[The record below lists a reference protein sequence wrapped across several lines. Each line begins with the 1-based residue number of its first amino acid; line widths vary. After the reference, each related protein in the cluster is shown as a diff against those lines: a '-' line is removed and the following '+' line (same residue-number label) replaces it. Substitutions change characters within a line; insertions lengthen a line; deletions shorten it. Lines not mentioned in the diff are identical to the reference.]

1 MEIPLHGKNRLKIS
15 TKLKVKKFMFH
26 TVQGE
31 YSAVIAL
38 KFFAT
43 ESCIQLIRM
52 PLDDEYRTFCHA
64 ENVENHA

>member
-1 MEIPLHGKNRLKIS
+1 MDFPLHGKNGLKIS
-15 TKLKVKKFMFH
+15 TKLVVKKIMFD

-43 ESCIQLIRM
+43 ESCIQLIWH
-52 PLDDEYRTFCHA
+52 DNGTKT
-64 ENVENHA
+64 VQNHA